1 MSMKEIASSKNMK
14 RSFGVVI
21 LLSIGLTMTLMLA
34 KQNSF
39 SEIRK
44 KKFPRFAYN
53 ILTESCLS
61 DYWLSNETLGDE
73 SACDCRVYVNS
84 YSEPCSTNN
93 TPPHVKYIHQKS
105 TWTEARNLLY
115 SAAKSEENSD
125 VVENRFMYHIFMDD
139 DAVISYT
146 ADYLTAL
153 TAFNN
158 TKPTERHPF
167 REFEEFLETKQPAI
181 AVPAY
186 DGPGQNNPD
195 EVKRIYKKKCGSTP
209 RENPWMYNYHNNDAM
224 FIAYHKCA
232 VKHIFPMETK
242 WDSYSWWISALLRQY
257 KTTVLFRDSTV
268 VDIRVITRNTH
279 HRSYPRGQF
288 PPDVI
293 TNSTE
298 YFNGTFLGRDH
309 LIPPQYRVFNNLG
322 DRYRFL
328 VQDNDIICGKEIHWG
343 PVFKHD
349 YC

>member
-61 DYWLSNETLGDE
+61 DYWLSNETLGDG
-73 SACDCRVYVNS
+73 SVCDCRVYVNS
-84 YSEPCSTNN
+84 FSEPCSTNN
-93 TPPHVKYIHQKS
+93 TPSHVKYIHQKN

-115 SAAKSEENSD
+115 SLTKSEEES
-125 VVENRFMYHIFMDD
+125 EGSRFIYHIFLDD
-139 DAVISYT
+139 DAVLSYT
-146 ADYLTAL
+146 ADYLTA
-153 TAFNN
+153 FNG
-158 TKPTERHPF
+158 TKPTQRHPF
-167 REFEEFLETKQPAI
+167 REFEEFLQTKQPAI
-181 AVPAY
+181 AVPGY
-186 DGPGQNNPD
+186 DNPSQNNPD
-195 EVKRIYKKKCGSTP
+195 EVKRVYKEQCATP
-209 RENPWMYNYHNNDAM
+209 REDPWMYKYHLTDAI

-232 VKHIFPMETK
+232 VKHIFPMEAK
-242 WDSYSWWISALLRQY
+242 WDNHSWWISALLRQY
-257 KTTVLFRDSTV
+257 KETVLFRDSAV
-268 VDIRVITRNTH
+268 VDMRVIAGNSM
-279 HRSYPRGQF
+279 HRSYPRGKM
-288 PPDVI
+288 PSEVI
-293 TNSTE
+293 TDSTE
-298 YFNGTFLGRDH
+298 YFNGSFLGVDH
-309 LIPPQYRVFNNLG
+309 LIPSQYRVFNSFE

-328 VQDNDIICGKEIHWG
+328 IQDNDIICGTEIQWG